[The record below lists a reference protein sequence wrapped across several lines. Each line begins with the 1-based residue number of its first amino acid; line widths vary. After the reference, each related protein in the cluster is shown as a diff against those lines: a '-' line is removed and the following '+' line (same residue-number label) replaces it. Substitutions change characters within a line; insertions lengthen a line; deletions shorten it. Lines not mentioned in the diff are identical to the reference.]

1 MMPASNAIGTSW
13 EKTTLVNSENF
24 LPPVAGFPSA
34 YVCPHARKKY
44 F

>member
-1 MMPASNAIGTSW
+1 MSASSAIGQGW

-24 LPPVAGFPSA
+24 LPPVNGFPSA
-34 YVCPHARKKY
+34 YICKNARKKY